1 MITIIGQNM
10 YQNDDK
16 SQRESTRYACPKWEA
31 VHDYILAIGR
41 RLTEAERKAFLHFLD
56 MEEDESERHNDDC
69 ICIEIMAIVV
79 KALEPEPVDRIVA
92 ERTKED
98 AEIHYHPTRFHAEQ
112 TGSKFGIILE
122 TKTKL
127 RHTMDLVGVGKELV
141 EDLKIIIAEIDKRR
155 DLLGIKSS
163 AEVCASCFPDLAKLS
178 EIAASV
184 STPTPLP
191 AIRSPSKKKPK
202 PTATSTA
209 VSAVSVRDNV
219 TELIANLNASLGT
232 PLGTHRQVL
241 HQHPCQR

>member
-1 MITIIGQNM
+1 M

-79 KALEPEPVDRIVA
+79 KALEPEPVDLIVA

-122 TKTKL
+122 AKTKL
-127 RHTMDLVGVGKELV
+127 RHTMDLVRVGKELV
-141 EDLKIIIAEIDKRR
+141 EDLKIILAEVNKRR

-178 EIAASV
+178 EIVASV

-202 PTATSTA
+202 PTATSTVTSTA
-209 VSAVSVRDNV
+209 VSSVSVRDNV

-232 PLGTHRQVL
+232 PPLGTHRQAL
-241 HQHPCQR
+241 HQHPRQR